1 MNTQFTIKNFR
12 VFDEKGVT
20 IDMKPVTILTGC
32 NSSGKS
38 SIVKSMVLLDT
49 YIDSLQKDYD
59 AFKRIALTKHK
70 LDFKKETTI
79 SLGSFNRV
87 IHRGAENNT
96 LTFEYMVHSLML
108 GEDVNVS
115 MEFEPDDKDVFNE
128 GYLKSVTI
136 SNANGDVIYS
146 SSKEMPCSANYNLI
160 LNNFFR
166 FVIGQYL
173 VDRYQQNEAKEEDDF
188 VMNDD
193 EWEEMKT
200 FFTNYYGEIT
210 LKDVITWVNRN
221 GNDYYEIKLFGIT
234 GNKGKDNKKTFVD
247 KYLDGKVDVV
257 KDSCCSNS
265 LFSVPLM
272 KTIEGW
278 EKDGIVDKFEYLLKD
293 IPITDAMWMA
303 IRMICKDFIDSDT
316 ETFGAYFHKKEEE
329 QMMFH
334 MESNFCPKG
343 HAPFVSATSFWNIG
357 ECEKKVGINDTFRTI
372 SPDPGVIDQATGE
385 IIPGT
390 EESLD
395 KMLQRLPS
403 VDFSMVYDVIME
415 ISTQVCRED
424 TTLYV
429 QGRSGNG
436 IAPAFNHR
444 MFGMF
449 KEYVQKVMADIMIM
463 AMPHGISYIPSS
475 LVSVKSLYS
484 LDGTDELTKMLKRY
498 VELSRTYDGQ
508 DEFTP
513 YSFIDKW
520 IRNFDIGYSV
530 RIESDS
536 EDMLGA
542 TIRLYKNKEDK
553 KGILLADVGYGI
565 TQLFVLLLRVE
576 IAIMEAQ
583 IECANNNPLDM
594 GKPSI
599 WRVKSNR
606 FSSKF
611 TESNIAIEEPE
622 VHLHPKFQSLLADL
636 FVDAYTNYNV
646 HFIVE
651 THSEYLIRKLQVMVA
666 DKESSLS
673 SNDVV
678 LYYVDKEESE
688 MSTNRKIDILE
699 DGRLSEPFGSGFY
712 DEATGLSMYLLKMKM
727 EQI

>member
-59 AFKRIALTKHK
+59 ASHRIDLTKHK

-96 LTFEYMVHSLML
+96 LTFEYTVHSLML
-108 GEDVNVS
+108 GEDVNVL
-115 MEFEPDDKDVFNE
+115 MVFEPDEKDVFNE

-193 EWEEMKT
+193 EWEEMKN

-234 GNKGKDNKKTFVD
+234 GNKGTDNKKTFVD

-343 HAPFVSATSFWNIG
+343 YAPFVSATSFWNIG
-357 ECEKKVGINDTFRTI
+357 ECEKKVDINDTFRTI

-651 THSEYLIRKLQVMVA
+651 THSEYLIRKSQVLMA
-666 DKESSLS
+666 RMGFASNKEAEEKCPFQTYYIPKQGQPYSLGYRK
-673 SNDVV
+673 DGKF
-678 LYYVDKEESE
+678 KE
-688 MSTNRKIDILE
+688 D
-699 DGRLSEPFGSGFY
+699 FGSGFY
-712 DEATGLSMYLLKMKM
+712 DEASNLAFDIL
-727 EQI
+727 

>member
-1 MNTQFTIKNFR
+1 MKR
-12 VFDEKGVT
+12 WLKG
-20 IDMKPVTILTGC
+20 
-32 NSSGKS
+32 
-38 SIVKSMVLLDT
+38 
-49 YIDSLQKDYD
+49 
-59 AFKRIALTKHK
+59 
-70 LDFKKETTI
+70 
-79 SLGSFNRV
+79 
-87 IHRGAENNT
+87 
-96 LTFEYMVHSLML
+96 
-108 GEDVNVS
+108 
-115 MEFEPDDKDVFNE
+115 
-128 GYLKSVTI
+128 SVRFGF
-136 SNANGDVIYS
+136 SN
-146 SSKEMPCSANYNLI
+146 
-160 LNNFFR
+160 
-166 FVIGQYL
+166 
-173 VDRYQQNEAKEEDDF
+173 
-188 VMNDD
+188 
-193 EWEEMKT
+193 
-200 FFTNYYGEIT
+200 
-210 LKDVITWVNRN
+210 
-221 GNDYYEIKLFGIT
+221 
-234 GNKGKDNKKTFVD
+234 
-247 KYLDGKVDVV
+247 
-257 KDSCCSNS
+257 
-265 LFSVPLM
+265 
-272 KTIEGW
+272 
-278 EKDGIVDKFEYLLKD
+278 
-293 IPITDAMWMA
+293 
-303 IRMICKDFIDSDT
+303 
-316 ETFGAYFHKKEEE
+316 
-329 QMMFH
+329 
-334 MESNFCPKG
+334 
-343 HAPFVSATSFWNIG
+343 
-357 ECEKKVGINDTFRTI
+357 
-372 SPDPGVIDQATGE
+372 
-385 IIPGT
+385 
-390 EESLD
+390 
-395 KMLQRLPS
+395 
-403 VDFSMVYDVIME
+403 VIME

-651 THSEYLIRKLQVMVA
+651 THSEYLIRKSQVLMA
-666 DKESSLS
+666 RMGFASNKEAEEKCPFQTYYIPKQGQPYSLGYRK
-673 SNDVV
+673 DGKF
-678 LYYVDKEESE
+678 KE
-688 MSTNRKIDILE
+688 D
-699 DGRLSEPFGSGFY
+699 FGSGFY
-712 DEATGLSMYLLKMKM
+712 DEASNLAFDIL
-727 EQI
+727 